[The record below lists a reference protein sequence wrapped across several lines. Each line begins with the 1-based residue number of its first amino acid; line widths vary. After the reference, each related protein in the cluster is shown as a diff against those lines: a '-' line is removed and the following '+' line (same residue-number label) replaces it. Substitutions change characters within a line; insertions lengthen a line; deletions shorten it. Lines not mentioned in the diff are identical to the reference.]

1 MNDLSHDEQRRAEE
15 LLDMFVTPSW
25 SHIVEDFT
33 EVREGLDTLQ
43 GVETE
48 QQLHRNK
55 GKIDVLNILLS
66 YEDTVRRI
74 LDDAE
79 TV

>member
-15 LLDMFVTPSW
+15 LLDMFVTPGW
-25 SHIVEDFT
+25 GHIVEDFT